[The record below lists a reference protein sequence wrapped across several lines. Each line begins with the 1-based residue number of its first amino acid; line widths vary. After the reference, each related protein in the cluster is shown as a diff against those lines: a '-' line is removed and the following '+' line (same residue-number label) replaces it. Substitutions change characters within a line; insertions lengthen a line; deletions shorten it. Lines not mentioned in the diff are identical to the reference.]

1 MDFKFGKEY
10 KLCSK
15 KIIEQVYRNGSEI
28 KSFPFYLKY
37 MCVKTESTP
46 FQIVFVVPKKK
57 YRHATTRNQIRRYI
71 REAVRLEKEKL
82 ENQLNKDQKSL
93 ALFLVYAG
101 EQEMSLKTTQNDI
114 AKLFKKLIYDLNQT
128 SNK

>member
-1 MDFKFGKEY
+1 MSFTFGKSY

-15 KIIEQVYRNGSEI
+15 KLIEQVYQSGREV

-37 MCVKTESTP
+37 VKIETAHIP

-57 YRHATTRNQIRRYI
+57 YKNATTRNQIRRYI
-71 REAVRLEKEKL
+71 REAVRLEKCLLEHKLIEKKL
-82 ENQLNKDQKSL
+82 SL

-101 EQEMSLKTTQNDI
+101 GENLTTTGTRMDI
-114 AKLFKKLIYDLNQT
+114 AKLFKKLIYDIDQT
-128 SNK
+128 NI